1 MIFKRHFELSAEF
14 SLPMIFHVRDAET
27 DFVDI
32 VRVNRDKFT
41 SGIVRDYDG
50 SV

>member
-1 MIFKRHFELSAEF
+1 MVFNQHFDLSAEF
-14 SLPMIFHVRDAET
+14 GLPMIFHARDAET

-32 VRVNRDKFT
+32 IRANRDKFT
-41 SGIVRDYDG
+41 SGIVRDFEG